1 MQIALLKLGVPWS
14 ETLDMPQEEADSLL
28 LNYQEIIDPQ
38 PQKQKV
44 RKKKVAR
51 KSDLKSPLRQGE
63 IQRGKDFG

>member
-1 MQIALLKLGVPWS
+1 
-14 ETLDMPQEEADSLL
+14 MPQGEADSLL